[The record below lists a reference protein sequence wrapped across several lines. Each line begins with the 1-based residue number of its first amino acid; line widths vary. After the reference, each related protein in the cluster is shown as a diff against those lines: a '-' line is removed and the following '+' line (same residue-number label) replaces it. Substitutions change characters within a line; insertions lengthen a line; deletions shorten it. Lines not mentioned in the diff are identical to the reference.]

1 MILGIETSCDDS
13 AVAILDMHGN
23 IVANEISSQI
33 NFHDKY
39 GGVVPEIA
47 SRQHL
52 ISLPILIR
60 YVFEKY
66 HINPNHLKAIAVT
79 HAPGLIGSLLVGV
92 SYAKSLAWVYNI
104 PLIPVDHLEGHLLAP
119 FLDNPELK
127 FPYLGLI
134 ASGGHTHLVHAR
146 NLYDYIL
153 LGKTIDDAVGEAF
166 DKVAKM
172 LGFQYPGGPVI
183 DQIASSQPIA
193 DINFP
198 IPLKGKKTLNF
209 SFSGLKTAVRNEA
222 ITRKAYIEKMQ
233 LININAFEAFAD
245 SEQKKTVQNIC
256 ASFQKVVSQIILER
270 FKKALKFIKVDQIAV
285 TGGVAA
291 NTGIRTTLTDYARKR
306 KIQAFFPSSKNC
318 TDNAAMIAYT
328 GLQHFKNGIKFDSD
342 YFALNASPKSRLSTL
357 IVHDVFK

>member
-13 AVAILDMHGN
+13 AVAILDMDGK
-23 IVANEISSQI
+23 IIANEISSQI

-52 ISLPILIR
+52 VSLPVLIR

-66 HINPNHLKAIAVT
+66 QINPKQLEAIAVT

-92 SYAKSLAWVYNI
+92 SYAKSLAWVYDI

-119 FLDNPELK
+119 FLDNPELT

-134 ASGGHTHLVHAR
+134 ASGGHTHLVHAK
-146 NLYDYIL
+146 NQGEYDL

-172 LGFQYPGGPVI
+172 LGFQYPGGPIV
-183 DQIASSQPIA
+183 DRIASDFPLANI
-193 DINFP
+193 DFP

-222 ITRKAYIEKMQ
+222 ISKKVYVEKTQ
-233 LININAFEAFAD
+233 LIDVNAFLAQED
-245 SEQKKTVQNIC
+245 SEHKNNIQNIL
-256 ASFQKVVSQIILER
+256 ASFQKVVSQIVLER
-270 FKKALKFIKVDQIAV
+270 FKKALKFVSVKQIAV

-291 NTGIRTTLTDYARKR
+291 NSGIQVTLKDFARKR
-306 KIQAFFPSSKNC
+306 RIQAFFPSNKNC
-318 TDNAAMIAYT
+318 TDNAAMIAYA
-328 GLQHFKNGIKFDSD
+328 GLQHFKKGQFLESD
-342 YFALNASPKSRLSTL
+342 YMALNASPKSPLSTL
-357 IVHDVFK
+357 AVQQLF